1 MPSFSMTPRPTR
13 LRQMVAAPSV
23 YECHSMVVAKDFIFH
38 GVPEEVNGEAIV
50 GLSQVGSGRCQDS
63 FK

>member
-1 MPSFSMTPRPTR
+1 
-13 LRQMVAAPSV
+13 MVAAPSV